1 MTTATTTTTTTTTTT
16 VTMAGTTTMT
26 IIMKLIMSFLL
37 PCLIWHYWEVTGI
50 RPSAMAIWWSVG
62 LYSGRQWLDLEPRMH
77 MTAFLIKANDSLQR
91 IHDMTFE
98 YSASSCSVSLEASL
112 RRNRS
117 QSWPAAPVVENTN
130 GQKEPW
136 STLRIL
142 SSYSSFFRRSCVL
155 KRSLG
160 LMVR

>member
-1 MTTATTTTTTTTTTT
+1 
-16 VTMAGTTTMT
+16 
-26 IIMKLIMSFLL
+26 
-37 PCLIWHYWEVTGI
+37 
-50 RPSAMAIWWSVG
+50 
-62 LYSGRQWLDLEPRMH
+62 MH

-98 YSASSCSVSLEASL
+98 YSASSCSASLEASL

-117 QSWPAAPVVENTN
+117 QSRSLAPVVENTN
-130 GQKEPW
+130 GQKELW

-142 SSYSSFFRRSCVL
+142 SSFSSFFRRSCVL

-160 LMVR
+160 PMV